1 MDQTVRN
8 QNYERQVPAGL
19 GLFTHLHLYISYCTS
34 SHTTSRCDITIV
46 RNELKKYLVT
56 RIMCDTIYSLT
67 KERDEDLVKT
77 AIMTTSTNRSKEKIY
92 IDDSYDK
99 DQTIWSIPYQ
109 PCNITH
115 V

>member
-1 MDQTVRN
+1 MADPLIYIFIFLIVHI
-8 QNYERQVPAGL
+8 VPQ
-19 GLFTHLHLYISYCTS
+19 S

-46 RNELKKYLVT
+46 NNELKKYLVA
-56 RIMCDTIYSLT
+56 RVMCDTIYSLT
-67 KERDEDLVKT
+67 KDRDEDLVKT

-99 DQTIWSIPYQ
+99 DHT
-109 PCNITH
+109 